1 LTKKE
6 IWPAPPPRKKKDSDE
21 TDFALGG
28 LDLDAVLEAI
38 SQMDMSMLTGADV
51 QKVARLESALK
62 TRVEREAKRGQLI
75 ERKLVQTVFGRLYQ
89 IDSNQLKTLG
99 AKLAPDIAGEMG
111 IEDTGSLLRIE
122 QKIDEEVS
130 KMLAHIKRLIDDFL
144 VGIGGEAVC

>member
-1 LTKKE
+1 
-6 IWPAPPPRKKKDSDE
+6 
-21 TDFALGG
+21 
-28 LDLDAVLEAI
+28 
-38 SQMDMSMLTGADV
+38 MDMSMLTGADV